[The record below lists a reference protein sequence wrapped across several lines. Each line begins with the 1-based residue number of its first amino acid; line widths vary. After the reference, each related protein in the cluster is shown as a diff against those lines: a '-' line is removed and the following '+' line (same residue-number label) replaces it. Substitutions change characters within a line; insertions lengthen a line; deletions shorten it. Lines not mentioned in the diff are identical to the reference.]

1 MEFSTPTKA
10 AKSSELSEQ
19 EYIVCASLWPLHRC
33 CSAFSVAP
41 GDTPLNF
48 YMIMYQF
55 CWGFFGRQKIV
66 ASYNVFIMIYL
77 IDTNL

>member
-19 EYIVCASLWPLHRC
+19 EYRGCAFPLAFVESLTTDAAVL
-33 CSAFSVAP
+33 FSVAP

-48 YMIMYQF
+48 YMIMYDF
-55 CWGFFGRQKIV
+55 CWGFFGRAKNSSI
-66 ASYNVFIMIYL
+66 L
-77 IDTNL
+77 